1 MSQLPLTAQ
10 IQNCLE
16 RWAQGEQAAREELL
30 SLAGDW
36 LRRLVAVMLRDY
48 PGVRRWEQTDDVLQN
63 AMLRLW
69 RALED
74 VKPTTPREFCGLAT
88 LQMRRELVDLARH
101 YFGPHGLGAHHVT
114 GESPTQN
121 APVAAGPAAAS
132 SYNPARLA
140 SWTDFHDQVA
150 QLPADLRAAFEARW
164 YLNLKHAEAAEM
176 LGVSVS
182 TIIRDYQA
190 ACRRLNEV
198 FKGELPFA

>member
-1 MSQLPLTAQ
+1 MTAQ
-10 IQNCLE
+10 IQSCLD
-16 RWAQGEQAAREELL
+16 RWAQGEPAAREELL
-30 SLAGDW
+30 TIARDW
-36 LRRLVAVMLRDY
+36 LRRLVAVMLNDY

-74 VKPTTPREFCGLAT
+74 VKPATAREFCGLAT

-101 YFGPHGLGAHHVT
+101 YFGPHGLGAHHATVPSALPDDQAPP
-114 GESPTQN
+114 GPT
-121 APVAAGPAAAS
+121 AGS
-132 SYNPARLA
+132 SCNPARLA
-140 SWTDFHDQVA
+140 AWTDFHNQVA
-150 QLPADLRAAFEARW
+150 QLPQDLRAAFEARW
-164 YLNLKHAEAAEM
+164 YLDLRLAEAAEL